1 MEARGAVEAVWRMES
16 ARIVGALA
24 RYTGDF
30 SLAEDLAEE
39 ALAEALVSWSVNG
52 VPAEPAGWLLTTG
65 RRRAIDAFRRRA
77 GRDER
82 YALLARGLDDS
93 TPGAESNSRL
103 PSWSRTR
110 SASTSRLRRPAVNV
124 AGSSPLPSSTAPSS
138 RLGRRTAG

>member
-1 MEARGAVEAVWRMES
+1 MES

-30 SLAEDLAEE
+30 PLAEDLAQE

-77 GRDER
+77 ARDER
-82 YALLARGLDDS
+82 YALLARDLAAEEPGRTHCS
-93 TPGAESNSRL
+93 TPL
-103 PSWSRTR
+103 R
-110 SASTSRLRRPAVNV
+110 STTTCWP
-124 AGSSPLPSSTAPSS
+124 
-138 RLGRRTAG
+138 